1 MATLAT
7 FVILAL
13 FNPLLYSLLNASPS
27 IGVLETIWVAYTCTT
42 YEVFSS
48 IGDSPFV
55 IIDQMNLKKVE
66 VDVTKGTAW
75 RGGGTTIGEA
85 YYHIANASKD
95 RYGFPAGT
103 CPTVGSGGYI
113 NGGGFGHMSRK
124 FGHSADNLLDALA
137 VNAEGLLLKRTAMGD
152 AMFWAIRGGGG
163 GSWGIVV
170 AWKLKL
176 ADINRNVTIFRIGR
190 AEKKT
195 VVNFVR
201 KWQAIAYN
209 FPNGFHLR
217 AILAANSSRIIIVSF
232 SKKGLPVLSFLTPMV
247 GKWMISGQ
255 MLYPFRSI
263 RNIYRIQYIIY
274 WQRGEE
280 DYKYLNWIKHFYE
293 YTEPY
298 VSKSPRE
305 AYVNYLGIDLGAAK
319 NGTASEETAREWG
332 TKDFQ
337 NNFDRLVGVKSQVDP
352 HNVFINPQSIPV
364 DPKQVH

>member
-1 MATLAT
+1 
-7 FVILAL
+7 
-13 FNPLLYSLLNASPS
+13 
-27 IGVLETIWVAYTCTT
+27 
-42 YEVFSS
+42 
-48 IGDSPFV
+48 
-55 IIDQMNLKKVE
+55 MNLKKVE

-232 SKKGLPVLSFLTPMV
+232 SK
-247 GKWMISGQ
+247 
-255 MLYPFRSI
+255 
-263 RNIYRIQYIIY
+263 
-274 WQRGEE
+274 
-280 DYKYLNWIKHFYE
+280 
-293 YTEPY
+293 
-298 VSKSPRE
+298 
-305 AYVNYLGIDLGAAK
+305 
-319 NGTASEETAREWG
+319 
-332 TKDFQ
+332 
-337 NNFDRLVGVKSQVDP
+337 
-352 HNVFINPQSIPV
+352 
-364 DPKQVH
+364 

>member
-232 SKKGLPVLSFLTPMV
+232 SK
-247 GKWMISGQ
+247 
-255 MLYPFRSI
+255 
-263 RNIYRIQYIIY
+263 
-274 WQRGEE
+274 GEE